1 MCRVF
6 GSHPH
11 CRCSSATPQALRH
24 SRFGFCCHGMKYC
37 ARILFQTR
45 RDSSY
50 QFEFTVFRNFF
61 LHCRRYAP
69 KVASLCFFF
78 YFFHFWHLSRKHVN
92 FCSRFLFSPAQCFV
106 FPSQSQRS
114 PFPLVPA
121 DLFGAGGVS
130 AHIHEHTHT
139 FMRGLLLL
147 RLRHRIRSTPTGDKC
162 DAPCRN
168 PFSNSGLTAK
178 T

>member
-6 GSHPH
+6 GSHSH

-24 SRFGFCCHGMKYC
+24 SRFGFCCHGLKYC

-61 LHCRRYAP
+61 PTVVVTRQKWLRC
-69 KVASLCFFF
+69 VFF

-92 FCSRFLFSPAQCFV
+92 FCSRFLLPPAQCFI

-121 DLFGAGGVS
+121 DLFGAGCCGVS
-130 AHIHEHTHT
+130 AHIHTRT
-139 FMRGLLLL
+139 DT
-147 RLRHRIRSTPTGDKC
+147 RSCGACSSFASSTGSEARQPVTNVTRRAGIPSPTPD
-162 DAPCRN
+162 
-168 PFSNSGLTAK
+168 
-178 T
+178 